1 MIGITGAS
9 GQLGQGI
16 LKLLLGKV
24 PPREITAITRSS
36 GRLTEFATRG
46 INVRSGDFESPAGLA
61 PAFKGIDK
69 LLIIP
74 TSDLRPGAR
83 KAQHTAAVKAAADA
97 GVRHL
102 VYISTVGARPGP
114 DLFDAHFFTEMA
126 LFESGKAWTVIRMS
140 LYADNLLAAL
150 PQAIKS
156 GTYAVPASAPVAYV
170 SRDDVAAVAAG
181 VMATQGHESVTY
193 FATGPRAVTPADIAA
208 AATKVAAKP
217 VSWVQIANDQFRQR
231 LAAAGLPDGVVRAYV
246 DIQEAAQ
253 AGAFELVSGDTAR
266 FAGRPA
272 EPLDEFLARKRAIL
286 LTGS

>member
-16 LKLLLGKV
+16 LKLLLERV
-24 PPREITAITRSS
+24 SPREITAITRTP
-36 GRLTEFATRG
+36 GKLADFAARG
-46 INVRSGDFESPAGLA
+46 VNVRPGDFENPAGLA

-83 KAQHTAAVKAAADA
+83 KTQHRAAIKAAAEA
-97 GVRHL
+97 GVRHI
-102 VYISTVGARPGP
+102 VYISTVGAKPGP
-114 DLFDAHFFTEMA
+114 DLFDAHFFTEIA
-126 LFESGKAWTVIRMS
+126 LFDSGKAWTVIRMS
-140 LYADNLLAAL
+140 LYADNLLGSL

-156 GTYAVPASAPVAYV
+156 GTYPAPASAPTAYV

-181 VMATQGHESVTY
+181 VMATADHEGVTY
-193 FATGPRAVTPADIAA
+193 FATGPRAVTPADIAS
-208 AATKVAAKP
+208 ATTRVASKP
-217 VSWVQIANDQFRQR
+217 ISWVPITNDQLRQW
-231 LAAAGLPDGVVRAYV
+231 LAASGLPDVVVRAYV

-253 AGAFELVSGDTAR
+253 AGAFDLVSGDTAR

-272 EPLDEFLARKRAIL
+272 EPLDAFLSRKRGIL
-286 LTGS
+286 LSGN

>member
-16 LKLLLGKV
+16 LKLLLEKV
-24 PPREITAITRSS
+24 PPREISAITRTPEK
-36 GRLTEFATRG
+36 LTDYAARG
-46 INVRSGDFESPAGLA
+46 VSVRSGDFENPAGLV

-83 KAQHTAAVKAAADA
+83 KTQHTAAIKAAAEA

-102 VYISTVGARPGP
+102 VYISTVGAKPGP
-114 DLFDAHFFTEMA
+114 DLFDAHFFTEVA
-126 LFESGKAWTVIRMS
+126 LFDSGKTWTVIRMS
-140 LYADNLLAAL
+140 LYADNLLASL

-156 GTYAVPASAPVAYV
+156 GTYPAPASAPTAYV

-181 VMATQGHESVTY
+181 VMATKGHEGVTY
-193 FATGPRAVTPADIAA
+193 FATGPRAVAPADIAA
-208 AATKVAAKP
+208 AAAKVAAKP
-217 VSWVQIANDQFRQR
+217 IDWAPITNDQLRHW
-231 LAAAGLPDGVVRAYV
+231 LTASGLPDAVVRAYV

-253 AGAFELVSGDTAR
+253 AGAFDLVSGDTAR
-266 FAGRPA
+266 FAARPA
-272 EPLDEFLARKRAIL
+272 EPLDAFLARKRTIL
-286 LTGS
+286 NPL